1 MRTTFR
7 NRPPRVAVLLAV
19 LTLGGLAAGAPLAVG
34 QDGDPAPATAAQ
46 APPET
51 AAQAPPETAAAGE
64 TAGPSQ
70 PESAQPESAVGEGL
84 AETVDQDPV
93 GRELLAEYERRRTAW
108 AESLVT
114 IREAQIRFHN
124 GSEETEQK
132 YQQMVRDSLGIA
144 RQRYSEL
151 LEQVVKMLEY
161 NPHGGNYL
169 KAFLASTIGHRG
181 GVDWYEGL
189 AKPVEMLEEFLD
201 DRADAE
207 FHSIA
212 GRVQVVAGNFK
223 EANRHLRLAMQTEKP
238 LDCDMRLLSTL
249 ESLEAAWKAE
259 QDRLA
264 NDPDDLPLVEFE
276 TTRGK
281 LVIELYED
289 QAPNTVANFIQLVEQ
304 GFYDQLPFYQVIDH
318 LFAITGD
325 PYGDGSGDS
334 GRRVPDEADHPDAR
348 SALRGSLVMA
358 KLPLAN
364 DPQGRTMADSASSQF
379 MILLLPLEIPAGK
392 YTTFG
397 RVIEGLPAVSY
408 FTRLD
413 PTQKTEKNQV
423 KMPPDLVLS
432 AKVIRKR
439 DHDYQVQY
447 VGE

>member
-7 NRPPRVAVLLAV
+7 NRPPRAAVIVAV
-19 LTLGGLAAGAPLAVG
+19 LTLGGLAAGGPSAAG
-34 QDGDPAPATAAQ
+34 QDSDTEPVAAVAADESPAESVADPEQ
-46 APPET
+46 
-51 AAQAPPETAAAGE
+51 G
-64 TAGPSQ
+64 
-70 PESAQPESAVGEGL
+70 V
-84 AETVDQDPV
+84 AETVDDDPV
-93 GRELLAEYERRRTAW
+93 GRELLAEYEKRRTAW
-108 AESLVT
+108 AEEMVI

-124 GSEETEQK
+124 GSEDTEEQ
-132 YQQMVRDSLGIA
+132 YRQIVRDHLAIA

-161 NPHGGNYL
+161 NPNGGNYL
-169 KAFLASTIGHRG
+169 KAFLAQTIGHRG
-181 GVDWYEGL
+181 LVDWYEGL
-189 AKPVEMLEEFLD
+189 AQPVEMLEAFLE
-201 DRADAE
+201 DRADAD

-212 GRVQVVAGNFK
+212 GRVQVTAGNFE
-223 EANRHLRLAMQTEKP
+223 EANRHLRLALQTEEP
-238 LDCDMRLLSTL
+238 LDCDIRLLSTL
-249 ESLEAAWKAE
+249 DGLAAAWEAE
-259 QDRLA
+259 QLRLA
-264 NDPDDLPLVEFE
+264 NDPDDLPRVEFE

-281 LVIELYED
+281 MVIELFED

-334 GRRVPDEADHPDAR
+334 GHRLPDEADHPDAR
-348 SALRGSLVMA
+348 AALRGSLVMA
-358 KLPLAN
+358 KLPVPG
-364 DPQGRTMADSASSQF
+364 DPQGRTVDNSASSQF

-413 PTQKTEKNQV
+413 PTKKTEKTEI
-423 KMPPDLVLS
+423 KMPPDLILS

-439 DHDYQVQY
+439 DHDYEVKY
-447 VGE
+447 VDE